1 MDESRNHRGELAD
14 PPLRSISLPILI
26 MALSLAAALW
36 LAVEA
41 KTARAQGGDN
51 EELPPGV
58 TWDQV
63 NTIAH
68 KMYCD
73 VCEGIPL
80 DECES
85 VACREWRQEIAVRL
99 SQGYTED
106 EIIDYFVQRYGTDVA
121 ALPRDK
127 SDLRLVFAI
136 PAAIV
141 LLMGLVGAVQ
151 VRKLRQRGQQPGQV
165 VRRSGNLSQSR
176 PVPDD
181 IDPDILARL
190 EHELEELEA

>member
-1 MDESRNHRGELAD
+1 
-14 PPLRSISLPILI
+14 
-26 MALSLAAALW
+26 
-36 LAVEA
+36 
-41 KTARAQGGDN
+41 
-51 EELPPGV
+51 
-58 TWDQV
+58 
-63 NTIAH
+63 
-68 KMYCD
+68 
-73 VCEGIPL
+73 
-80 DECES
+80 
-85 VACREWRQEIAVRL
+85 
-99 SQGYTED
+99 
-106 EIIDYFVQRYGTDVA
+106 VA